1 MNKYSVIIIVCLT
14 IIINILGS
22 IFNFK
27 INWWWLIPIAWIGS
41 YIGKVIKVTVSGFN
55 INEVTKFEINGSN
68 QIFELKVVEDFKG
81 TISVIS
87 GNFINNINL
96 SKEDFQLLLYKQT
109 NKNEVIPV
117 LIKGN
122 PVIKYYLYKGHPLEV
137 KFETLKFRGKAYENN

>member
-1 MNKYSVIIIVCLT
+1 MNKYSIIVIVCLT

-22 IFNFK
+22 ILNFK
-27 INWWWLIPIAWIGS
+27 IKWWWLIPIVWIGS
-41 YIGKVIKVTVSGFN
+41 YIGKIIKATLDGFN
-55 INEVTKFEINGSN
+55 VNEVTKFEINNGN
-68 QIFELKVVEDFKG
+68 QSFEIKVVEDFKG
-81 TISVIS
+81 TISLIS

-117 LIKGN
+117 LMKGN
-122 PVIKYYLYKGHPLEV
+122 PVIKYYLYKDNPLEV